1 MKSDVHESFKNQYLP
16 AVSIEPALNSRQA
29 LALPTTSMAS
39 FRGCSTRNLLEAR
52 LFLDFFPSIVVGG
65 THAGG
70 HYTRYIFSACRVHVE
85 YLRVCR
91 APASFPSHSKLAK
104 STTSLPR
111 VPGLEVDS
119 PRLASTRESWASGA
133 SLVAILL
140 YRTLL
145 DEVCF
150 AAVQICTHHLY
161 LLLPL
166 KALCHTFSEVLKFQQ
181 FLPSIGMY

>member
-1 MKSDVHESFKNQYLP
+1 
-16 AVSIEPALNSRQA
+16 
-29 LALPTTSMAS
+29 MAS

-111 VPGLEVDS
+111 VFHEYPAWRLTRPDS
-119 PRLASTRESWASGA
+119 RVLASLGRVVLHCIIDIFKSYFFTSQQDYNI
-133 SLVAILL
+133 SLSSYLVFLYTTQHNIIILRFIL
-140 YRTLL
+140 YKDQRSNQY
-145 DEVCF
+145 C
-150 AAVQICTHHLY
+150 
-161 LLLPL
+161 
-166 KALCHTFSEVLKFQQ
+166 
-181 FLPSIGMY
+181 